1 MAKLDNPAGRLHAVL
16 TRFGAVQA
24 ANQSASLISVWQNV
38 LESSSHEAA
47 LVDLASAASLIP
59 EIAAAVRRSGHPEQV
74 EVFETFADDWLHMLL
89 APRTDLFGSPASSV
103 KVSTGG
109 LAVLGGLAS
118 FLSATAPEGPIP
130 DAGARGALRD
140 QVASLIEE
148 IVADD
153 TLPADIKRMA
163 LDHAYRLAEAL
174 DHFRIGG
181 PGAVLAATERLVGSL
196 AIASPEVKQHG
207 VWTRVVTVA
216 GACWTAFT
224 LGGPATQA
232 ALESWTEVIKMLPG
246 GG

>member
-1 MAKLDNPAGRLHAVL
+1 MPKLDNPAGRLHAVL
-16 TRFGAVQA
+16 TRFRAVQA
-24 ANQSASLISVWQNV
+24 ANQSSSLISVWQVV
-38 LESSSHEAA
+38 LESQSTETA
-47 LVDLASAASLIP
+47 LVDLASTASLIP
-59 EIAAAVRRSGHPEQV
+59 EIAAAVRRSGHPEQL
-74 EVFETFADDWLHMLL
+74 EVFETFANEWLHMLL
-89 APRTDLFGSPASSV
+89 APRVDLYGSPASSV

-118 FLSATAPEGPIP
+118 FLSATAPEGPVP
-130 DAGARGALRD
+130 DADARGKLRAK
-140 QVASLIEE
+140 VEELIAE

-153 TLPADIKRMA
+153 SLPAGIKRMA

-196 AIASPEVKQHG
+196 AIASPDVKQHG
-207 VWTRVVTVA
+207 VWTRVVAVA

-224 LGGPATQA
+224 LGGPATQT

-246 GG
+246 SS